1 MEGYPNVRMPYFVK
15 VGDRI
20 LTRDEYRA
28 ERASLKAKLRE
39 VDRDFSGRRSPNVQG
54 GRPES
59 NRRSTSRLPSRRG
72 CTMRVNYAGEPHFP
86 NRNDLE
92 EPFSRF

>member
-59 NRRSTSRLPSRRG
+59 NRRRHWQIAKPKGLHDESQLCGPTTLP
-72 CTMRVNYAGEPHFP
+72 
-86 NRNDLE
+86 
-92 EPFSRF
+92 